1 MATDFLKAFLFEVF
15 FFWGGCVYV
24 CVREREIGSYVVQ
37 TDLRLTL

>member
-15 FFWGGCVYV
+15 FWGCVYV
-24 CVREREIGSYVVQ
+24 CAREREIGSYVVQ

>member
-1 MATDFLKAFLFEVF
+1 MATDFLKAFLFEFVL
-15 FFWGGCVYV
+15 GVYV

>member
-15 FFWGGCVYV
+15 WVCV

-37 TDLRLTL
+37 TDLKLTL